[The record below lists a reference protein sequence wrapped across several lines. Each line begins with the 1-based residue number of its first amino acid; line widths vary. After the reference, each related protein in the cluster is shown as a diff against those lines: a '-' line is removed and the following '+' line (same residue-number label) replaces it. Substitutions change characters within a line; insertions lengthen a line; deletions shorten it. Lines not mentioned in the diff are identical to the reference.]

1 MMKVIGITG
10 SIACGKSTVTD
21 YLLKLGYQVVD
32 SDKISREAL
41 TKDLDCIFQVEQLF
55 DCVENGKVDRKK
67 LGRIIFHDEKAKK
80 QLEGIIH
87 PYVIKK
93 LKQAIQSCQD
103 SVIFLD
109 IPLLYESHLEYLCD
123 EIMVVYLNE
132 EKQLERLMKR
142 DHIDQDY
149 ARVIMNNQI
158 SIEEKKKRAQII
170 IDNNGTIDQLYDQ
183 LNQFVKGLRK

>member
-1 MMKVIGITG
+1 MKVIGITG

-109 IPLLYESHLEYLCD
+109 IPLLYERHLEYLCD
-123 EIMVVYLNE
+123 EIMVVYLSE

>member
-1 MMKVIGITG
+1 MKVIGITG

-123 EIMVVYLNE
+123 EIMIVYLSE

>member
-1 MMKVIGITG
+1 MKVIGITG

-123 EIMVVYLNE
+123 EIMVVYLSE

>member
-123 EIMVVYLNE
+123 EIMVVYLSE

>member
-1 MMKVIGITG
+1 MKVIGITG

>member
-55 DCVENGKVDRKK
+55 DCVENRKVDRKK

>member
-1 MMKVIGITG
+1 MKVIGITG

-123 EIMVVYLNE
+123 GIMVVYLSE

>member
-1 MMKVIGITG
+1 MKVIGITG

-123 EIMVVYLNE
+123 EIMVVYLSE

-149 ARVIMNNQI
+149 ACVIMNNQI